1 MLTLTTPAVV
11 FSTISLLLLAYTN
24 RFTAIAGVIRD
35 LHERKKERNNEIIT
49 FQIESL
55 KKRVHIIKNMQFYG
69 ILSLFFCVFSMF
81 LLFFEKE
88 KFGEITFAGAL
99 MLLMISLVL
108 SAWEIKI
115 SVDALDLQLSECIG
129 DHCQADV
136 NMINKDTEKPKLDL

>member
-35 LHERKKERNNEIIT
+35 LHEKKKEDDNELISS
-49 FQIESL
+49 QIDNL
-55 KKRVHIIKNMQFYG
+55 KKRVHIIKNMQFYA
-69 ILSLFFCVFSMF
+69 IFCVFSMF
-81 LLFFEKE
+81 LLFFEKNRL
-88 KFGEITFAGAL
+88 GEISFAVSL
-99 MLLMISLVL
+99 ILLMISLTL

-129 DHCQADV
+129 DHCEV
-136 NMINKDTEKPKLDL
+136 TTKSLNKETEKPNLKL

>member
-35 LHERKKERNNEIIT
+35 LHEKKKENNNELISS
-49 FQIESL
+49 QIDSL
-55 KKRVHIIKNMQFYG
+55 KKRVHIIKNMQFYA
-69 ILSLFFCVFSMF
+69 ILSLFFGVFSMF
-81 LLFFEKE
+81 LLFFEKNHL
-88 KFGEITFAGAL
+88 GEVSFAVSL
-99 MLLMISLVL
+99 ILLMISLTL

-129 DHCQADV
+129 DHCEVDLKDL
-136 NMINKDTEKPKLDL
+136 NKETEKPNLKL

>member
-35 LHERKKERNNEIIT
+35 LHEKKKEDDNELISS
-49 FQIESL
+49 QIDNL
-55 KKRVHIIKNMQFYG
+55 KKRVHIIKNMQFYA

-81 LLFFEKE
+81 LLFFEKNRL
-88 KFGEITFAGAL
+88 GEISFAVSL
-99 MLLMISLVL
+99 ILLMISLTL

-115 SVDALDLQLSECIG
+115 SVYAIDLQLSECILY
-129 DHCQADV
+129 HC
-136 NMINKDTEKPKLDL
+136 